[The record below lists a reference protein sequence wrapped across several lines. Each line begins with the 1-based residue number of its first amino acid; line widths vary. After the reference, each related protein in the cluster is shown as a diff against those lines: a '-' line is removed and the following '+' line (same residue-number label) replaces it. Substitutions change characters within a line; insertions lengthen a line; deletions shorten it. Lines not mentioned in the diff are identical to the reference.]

1 MSRPPTATR
10 EDQLSETRERLLIAA
25 AEEFAD
31 LGFDSA
37 NINRISQAAG
47 FAKGTI
53 YNYFPSKRDLMLALI
68 DEIGANHVSFI
79 LSKTKNEN
87 DPKTQIETF
96 FRAGFEF
103 IHQFPFQARVA
114 INTVYG
120 HDAEFKKRIFDAY
133 TDLFKHLID
142 DIIGDGMVQGEF
154 KHLDPDFCAGYLM
167 SLYLGATSLA
177 DSEGRVSFRP
187 EQVAALVL
195 NGLRQPEVQAITE
208 EQEYG

>member
-53 YNYFPSKRDLMLALI
+53 YNYFPSKRDLMLA
-68 DEIGANHVSFI
+68 

>member
-10 EDQLSETRERLLIAA
+10 EEQLYETRERLLIAA
-25 AEEFAD
+25 AEEFAS
-31 LGFDSA
+31 LGFDNA

-53 YNYFPSKRDLMLALI
+53 YNYFSSKRDLMLALI

-79 LSKTKNEN
+79 LAQSKYES
-87 DPKTQIETF
+87 DPGLQIESF

-103 IHQFPFQARVA
+103 IRAFPSQARVA

-120 HDAEFKKRIFDAY
+120 HDNEFKHRIFDAY
-133 TDLFKHLID
+133 TDLFKFLID
-142 DIIGDGMVQGEF
+142 DIIGYGMAQGVF
-154 KHLDPDFCAGYLM
+154 KQGDPDFCAGLLM

-177 DSEGRVSFRP
+177 DSEGRVDYEP
-187 EQVAALVL
+187 AQVAALVL
-195 NGLRQPEVQAITE
+195 DGLRRHDVHTTLED
-208 EQEYG
+208 QEHG